1 MHVVKLFDEVALMTQ
16 LQNDTVALIHAT
28 SIINPIKKLVTA
40 YEIINLNL
48 LIEEKFKDFEDPP
61 WDIHALSDLA
71 TIRRELVVYHRTD
84 FLPVKLL
91 DGYSDKMVRLFHHI
105 HTRKRLTKDLLG
117 VNTSHNK

>member
-1 MHVVKLFDEVALMTQ
+1 MHVVKLFDEVAMMTQ

-48 LIEEKFKDFEDPP
+48 LIEQRFQDIEDPP
-61 WDIHALSDLA
+61 WDLPALVDLS
-71 TIRRELVVYHRTD
+71 TIRRELVVYHRSD

-105 HTRKRLTKDLLG
+105 HVRKKLTKDLLG
-117 VNTSHNK
+117 VSTPRNK